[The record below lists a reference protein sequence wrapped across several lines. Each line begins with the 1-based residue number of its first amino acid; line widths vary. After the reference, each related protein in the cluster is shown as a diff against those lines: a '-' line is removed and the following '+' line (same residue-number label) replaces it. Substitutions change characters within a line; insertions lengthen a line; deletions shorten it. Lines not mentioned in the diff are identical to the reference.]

1 MNLPGICYLVGAGP
15 GDPELITV
23 RGLNCLRK
31 AQVLYYDH
39 LVSDELVG
47 EVPDNARVVYV
58 GKKAACHAVPQERIC
73 ALICRDV
80 REGKTVVRLKG
91 GDPFVF
97 GRGGEEAL
105 ALSRAALPYEV
116 VPGVTAGVAAPA
128 YAGIPITHRGVSTAA
143 TFVTGHEAPG
153 KDAPQT
159 DWEALGGLGHT
170 LCIYMGVRNLPAIC
184 DGLIRGGRSAT
195 EPVAIIEWGTHTHQR
210 CVTGTLSTIA
220 KVAEWERVKP
230 PAMVVVG
237 EVVALR
243 ESLQWFDPGSRCDQ
257 TTEATPEVHPFP
269 TVAGGRSGTG

>member
-1 MNLPGICYLVGAGP
+1 MVPPGICYLVGAGP
-15 GDPELITV
+15 GEPELITV
-23 RGLNCLRK
+23 RGLNRLRK

-39 LVSDELVG
+39 LVSEQLLDEAPNDA
-47 EVPDNARVVYV
+47 EVVYV
-58 GKKAACHAVPQERIC
+58 GKKAACHSVPQERIC

-80 REGKTVVRLKG
+80 REGKVVVRLKG

-105 ALSRAALPYEV
+105 ALSRASLPFEV

-128 YAGIPITHRGVSTAA
+128 YAGIPVTHRGVATAV

-153 KDAPQT
+153 KAAPQT
-159 DWEALGGLGHT
+159 DWRALGGLPHT

-184 DGLIRGGRSAT
+184 EGLLGGGRSPA
-195 EPVAIIEWGTHTHQR
+195 EPVGIIEWGTRGDQR
-210 CVTGTLSTIA
+210 CVTGTLATIA

-243 ESLQWFDPGSRCDQ
+243 ESLQWFAPGAERDR
-257 TTEATPEVHPFP
+257 ATAEPADLRPLRA
-269 TVAGGRSGTG
+269 VAGGRGAPG